1 MALVALGKYTT
12 LIPRYI
18 NNIQISVLFVLNKL
32 NNMQND
38 NEWCVF
44 QAEWYHKYYLGTMWL
59 PVSFI

>member
-38 NEWCVF
+38 NE
-44 QAEWYHKYYLGTMWL
+44 
-59 PVSFI
+59 